1 MTMIAAILGC
11 AGPTLSDAERT
22 FFRDADPLGFILFQ
36 RNCQAPD
43 QVRTLVDDLRDAVGR
58 ADARVLIDQEGGRV
72 ARLKAP
78 AWRAVPAAGRFGEL
92 ARRGRAEAVEA
103 VRLNAELLGREL
115 ADLGITVDCAPVL
128 DLRLP
133 GQNDAVVGDRAF
145 GDDPELVAELGRA
158 ACEGFLAGGI
168 LPVIKH
174 MPGHGRATVDSHHA
188 LPRVD
193 ASLEELRRT
202 DFRPFRLLRDMP
214 VGISAHVVYT
224 AIDPD
229 QPATTSHMVIE
240 RIIRGE
246 IGFAGLLV
254 SDDLSMQALSG
265 SLADR
270 TRRALAAGCD
280 IALHCNGRLAEME
293 EVVAAATPLSA
304 AARERIGRAQAL
316 LARPQTFDLAGARAR
331 LDALLAIG

>member
-1 MTMIAAILGC
+1 MTIAAILGC
-11 AGPTLSDAERT
+11 AGPELSDTERT

-36 RNCQAPD
+36 RNCQTPD
-43 QVRTLVDDLRDAVGR
+43 QVRALVDDLRDTVGR
-58 ADARVLIDQEGGRV
+58 VDAPVLIDQEGGRV

-92 ARRGRAEAVEA
+92 AQRGRGQALEA
-103 VRLNAELLGREL
+103 VRLNAELLAREL

-133 GQNDAVVGDRAF
+133 GQNEVVVGDRAF
-145 GDDPELVAELGRA
+145 GDDPALVAELGRA
-158 ACEGFLAGGI
+158 ACEGFLAGGV

-174 MPGHGRATVDSHHA
+174 VPGHGRATVDSHHA

-193 ASLEELRRT
+193 ASLEDLRRT
-202 DFRPFRLLRDMP
+202 DFVPFRLLCDMP
-214 VGISAHVVYT
+214 AAISAHVVYT

-229 QPATTSHMVIE
+229 QPATTSRIVID

-246 IGFAGLLV
+246 IGFAGLLI

-265 SLADR
+265 NLGDR
-270 TRRALAAGCD
+270 ARRALTAGCD
-280 IALHCNGRLAEME
+280 IALHCNGKIAEME
-293 EVVAAATPLSA
+293 EVVAAATPLAA
-304 AARERIGRAQAL
+304 AARKRAQHAQAL
-316 LARPQTFDLAGARAR
+316 IARPQSFDLAGTQAR

>member
-1 MTMIAAILGC
+1 MTVAAILGC
-11 AGPTLSDAERT
+11 AGPVLSDTERS

-36 RNCQAPD
+36 RNCQTPD
-43 QVRTLVDDLRDAVGR
+43 QVRILVDDLRESVGR
-58 ADARVLIDQEGGRV
+58 ADAPVLIDQEGGRV

-92 ARRGRAEAVEA
+92 AQRGRGAALEA
-103 VRLNAELLGREL
+103 VRLNAELLAREL

-133 GQNDAVVGDRAF
+133 GQNDVVVGDRAF

-158 ACEGFLAGGI
+158 ACQGFLAGGV

-174 MPGHGRATVDSHHA
+174 VPGHGRATVDSHHA

-193 ASLEELRRT
+193 ASLDELRRT
-202 DFRPFRLLRDMP
+202 DFVPFRLLRDMP
-214 VGISAHVVYT
+214 VAVSAHVVYT

-229 QPATTSHMVIE
+229 QPATTSRTVIE
-240 RIIRGE
+240 QIIRGE
-246 IGFAGLLV
+246 IGFAGLLI

-265 SLADR
+265 DLGDR
-270 TRRALAAGCD
+270 ARRALAAGCD
-280 IALHCNGRLAEME
+280 IALHCNGKIPEME
-293 EVVAAATPLSA
+293 AVVAAAMPLVG
-304 AARERIGRAQAL
+304 AARERVERAQAL
-316 LARPQTFDLAGARAR
+316 VARPRAFDIAGAQAR
-331 LDALLAIG
+331 LETLLAIG